1 MSGTHSRH
9 GKTGARLAVAICL
22 AAAAS
27 AILSACVATSSSAPA
42 VITLEAPTPSATD
55 GWPSQF
61 ASTCSPNCTPIAF
74 QRAGNVGVVLFASGG
89 QPGNSG
95 ILFAEWVRF
104 QGHWVRT
111 GLQFGISAELTR
123 KDPLWAGVGRRV
135 GAEPTVQAIG
145 GFVSNNVHSIVIALG
160 SLSGSVSD
168 VLHPPLHGNYFTVLV
183 GPISHQERASVI
195 ALDRTGH
202 VLASRTCL
210 LLQSSLATNVVLD
223 WHRSGY
229 GIATCDW

>member
-1 MSGTHSRH
+1 M
-9 GKTGARLAVAICL
+9 
-22 AAAAS
+22 
-27 AILSACVATSSSAPA
+27 
-42 VITLEAPTPSATD
+42 
-55 GWPSQF
+55 
-61 ASTCSPNCTPIAF
+61 
-74 QRAGNVGVVLFASGG
+74 FASGG
-89 QPGNSG
+89 QAGNSG
-95 ILFAEWVRF
+95 IFFAEWVRVD
-104 QGHWVRT
+104 GHWLRT

-168 VLHPPLHGNYFTVLV
+168 VLHPPLHGNYFTALV

-195 ALDRTGH
+195 ALDRAGH

-210 LLQSSLATNVVLD
+210 LLQSSVATNVVLD

-229 GIATCDW
+229 GIATCTK